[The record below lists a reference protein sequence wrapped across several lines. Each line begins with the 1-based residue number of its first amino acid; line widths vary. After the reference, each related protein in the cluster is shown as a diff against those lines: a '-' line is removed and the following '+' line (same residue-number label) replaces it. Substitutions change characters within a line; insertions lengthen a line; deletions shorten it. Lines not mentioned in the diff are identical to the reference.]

1 METNNVIKE
10 TVMQDE
16 PKAPRYESVF
26 QQAMVNI
33 FFTHNYC
40 NEKVKQALLPYEI
53 TAQQF
58 NVLRILRG
66 QYPKPCT
73 VNLLKSRMLDKM
85 CDASRIVDRVVQK
98 EWVNKKVNHYDK
110 RAVDVIISDKGL
122 ALLSKLDEEVSLSA
136 VISPK
141 LSYEEAVQLNELLS
155 KISS

>member
-1 METNNVIKE
+1 MEINNVIKE
-10 TVMQDE
+10 TIMQNE

-40 NEKVKQALLPYEI
+40 NEKVKQALMPYEI
-53 TAQQF
+53 TTQQF

-98 EWVNKKVNHYDK
+98 EWVNKKINPYDK

-122 ALLSKLDEEVSLSA
+122 ALLSKLDEEISLSA
-136 VISPK
+136 IISPK
-141 LSYEEAVQLNELLS
+141 LSYEEAVQLNELLD
-155 KISS
+155 KINS

>member
-1 METNNVIKE
+1 MEINNVIKE
-10 TVMQDE
+10 TVMQNE

-73 VNLLKSRMLDKM
+73 VNLLKSRMLDRM

-136 VISPK
+136 IISPK
-141 LSYEEAVQLNELLS
+141 LSYEEAVQLNELLD
-155 KISS
+155 KINS